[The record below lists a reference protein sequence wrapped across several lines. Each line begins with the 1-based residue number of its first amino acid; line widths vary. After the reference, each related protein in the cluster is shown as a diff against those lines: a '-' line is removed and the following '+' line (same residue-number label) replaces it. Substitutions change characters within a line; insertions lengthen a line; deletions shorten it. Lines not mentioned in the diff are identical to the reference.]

1 MPFTL
6 LYLPSFPRKITAMA
20 GRIRDED
27 VAYVRDHSPI
37 DEVVADYVQLKNAG
51 GGQKKGLCPFH
62 DEKSP
67 SFHVTPSKGYFHC
80 FGCQTGGDVIAFVM
94 KMDHITFTETIE
106 RLAERIGYQLRYDES
121 GSSDRPSVNRSRL
134 VAANTAA
141 MKFYQEQLGLPGP
154 AQIGR
159 DFIQKKGFTKADADQ
174 FQVGY
179 APDEWDALYKHL
191 TALGYTQEELSTAGL
206 IKESARG
213 TQIDRYRNRVMWP
226 VKDISGDV
234 VGFGAR
240 KLAGDDV
247 DQGPKYLNTS
257 ETPLYKKSQLLYGL
271 DVAKKEIAKKRQVV
285 IVEGYTDVMAAH
297 LAGVTTAVATC
308 GTAFGD
314 EHIRVIRRLLM
325 DDDAFRGEVIFTFD
339 GDAAGQKAALRAFDD
354 DQKFV
359 AQTFVA
365 VASNGMDPNE
375 LRQSGGDEA
384 VRDLIA
390 RRVPLFEFAIKSVI
404 NNYDTATPEGRVT
417 ALNQVAP
424 LIGKIKDASLR
435 PEYIRSLAGWL
446 GMDTDTVSQA
456 VKRVAG
462 KSNTPLPDQPASQVN
477 LKDPLLMLERE
488 VLKAKL
494 QVPEMIADWGSLE
507 PNAFTFPPYAALRDA
522 INQGDGD
529 TAKLIEAA
537 PDDYRYLITELTVE
551 PIRTTGEVSDRYVV
565 SIFARLREVA
575 ISRQIAEIKST
586 LQRLNPVENEAEYT
600 KMFTELVALEATKR
614 VQKELAI
621 GDLI

>member
-1 MPFTL
+1 
-6 LYLPSFPRKITAMA
+6 MA

-27 VAYVRDHSPI
+27 VTYVREHSAI

-106 RLAERIGYQLRYDES
+106 RLAERIGYQLRYDET

-141 MKFYQEQLGLPGP
+141 MKFYQEQLNLPGS
-154 AQIGR
+154 AQAGR
-159 DFIQKKGFTKADADQ
+159 DFIQKKGFTKADCDQ

-179 APDEWDALYKHL
+179 APDEWDALTKHL
-191 TALGYTQEELSTAGL
+191 TALGYTQEELNTAGL
-206 IKESARG
+206 SKESARG
-213 TQIDRYRNRVMWP
+213 TQIDRYRNRVIWP

-240 KLAGDDV
+240 KLASDEV

-257 ETPLYKKSQLLYGL
+257 ETPIYKKSQLLYGL

-297 LAGVTTAVATC
+297 LAGITTAVATC

-314 EHIRVIRRLLM
+314 DHIRVIRRLLM

-375 LRQSGGDEA
+375 LRQTGGDEA

-390 RRVPLFEFAIKSVI
+390 RRVPLFEFAFKSVI
-404 NNYDTATPEGRVT
+404 KNYDTTTPEGRVS

-424 LIGKIKDASLR
+424 LIGKIKDSSLR

-462 KSNTPLPDQPASQVN
+462 KSNTPLPNIPAGQVN

-494 QVPEMIADWGSLE
+494 QVPEMIADWSALE
-507 PNAFTFPPYAALRDA
+507 PLAFTYPPYAALRTA
-522 INQGDGD
+522 IDNGDGD
-529 TAKLIEAA
+529 TNKLLESA
-537 PDDYRYLITELTVE
+537 PEDYKHLITELTVE
-551 PIRTTGEVSDRYVV
+551 PIRTDGEVSDRYVV

-600 KMFTELVALEATKR
+600 QMFTELVALEATKR

-621 GDLI
+621 GESV